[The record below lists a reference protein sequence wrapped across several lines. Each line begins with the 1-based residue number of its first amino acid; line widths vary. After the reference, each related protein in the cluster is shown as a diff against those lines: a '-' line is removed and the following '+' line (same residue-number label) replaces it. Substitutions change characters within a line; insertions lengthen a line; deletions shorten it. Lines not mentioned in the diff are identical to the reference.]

1 MLPADLLGH
10 HPTIRINNLSVGFY
24 LSQNQFSL
32 EYSAFTVPLDNLT
45 SAFTAS
51 FSRYISALGG
61 FGGPERTVSFVAP

>member
-1 MLPADLLGH
+1 MLPAELLGH

-24 LSQNQFSL
+24 LFRNHFSL